1 MQKRNFQLQPY
12 DPNNA
17 VAALQRQLSD
27 LEIQLDNGWKA
38 YEQQVQQTTAIFTE
52 RSQLQDTKEAAERRA
67 AETEAKLKQMHSEL
81 MQSEQKRNEFQS
93 ELNSLRKEQEDLLV
107 LLADQDSKLV
117 QYRKMLKSVGYQV
130 SYQIGLEG
138 GKDKTMELF
147 LINSPTLS

>member
-81 MQSEQKRNEFQS
+81 VQSEQKRNEFQS